1 MPITVTPSS
10 ANIKWTVSQTTY
22 TPEEYFIL
30 YSSDNFTN
38 VNLSATDGPAART
51 DITGLQ
57 FITGMDLSYN
67 YTITG
72 LNISVSY
79 SFMIS
84 SVNTAGTNSVQGEFT
99 TAETSE
105 PFISLHI
112 FVVYFIFNCTPAV
125 EIRFILILL
134 FIIT

>member
-10 ANIKWTVSQTTY
+10 ATIKWTVSQTTY
-22 TPEEYFIL
+22 TPEDYFIF

-51 DITGLQ
+51 DTTSLQ

-84 SVNTAGTNSVQGEFT
+84 SVNTAGTTNSVQGEFT

-105 PFISLHI
+105 PFII
-112 FVVYFIFNCTPAV
+112 TCICN
-125 EIRFILILL
+125 LL
-134 FIIT
+134 YI